1 MEHKTTPAKFG
12 LIHARAEPDNM
23 PGTGNTA
30 VGHTIPSSRD
40 RHEEAEEAAL
50 STEKTEAVGWACRE
64 KWVSQ
69 GTQGWA
75 L

>member
-1 MEHKTTPAKFG
+1 
-12 LIHARAEPDNM
+12 M

-69 GTQGWA
+69 GTQGWS